1 MQIKADMQFVA
12 SGSLMYVGDVRIG
25 DDIIIHQVKVIDRG
39 EDGLIISLPR
49 LKTADGLY
57 HPIINMNKELMEQI
71 EAAVYESIRDTITL
85 YEETIPYEV
94 QVESRRRG
102 KVLADIIL
110 IHKETGIKLAGM
122 HLVLN
127 SSGKPAVV
135 YPYADS
141 PGGNTRL
148 YALPWGI
155 KAFVERKIQKEYRN
169 MCPGEEKERKIKN
182 GR

>member
-1 MQIKADMQFVA
+1 MRIKADMQYVA

-39 EDGLIISLPR
+39 EDGLTVSLPR
-49 LKTADGLY
+49 RRKADGTY
-57 HPIINMNKELMEQI
+57 HPVINADKKLMEQI
-71 EAAVYESIRDTITL
+71 EEAVFQSISSTRNL

-94 QVESRRRG
+94 QVEPYKRG

-135 YPYADS
+135 YPYTDS
-141 PGGNTRL
+141 PGGKTRL
-148 YALPWGI
+148 YDLPWGI